1 LPRQN
6 GPIGR
11 IDRVLAMQIP
21 VVEQAPSGAGGSDWN
36 MMLAH
41 DYTIVPPMT
50 EHFKSLDG
58 YKGMVTV
65 TVVRTVGST
74 DYEHTLRAD
83 FKCVAPDLY
92 DYLNR

>member
-50 EHFKSLDG
+50 EPGRLQGHGDG
-58 YKGMVTV
+58 DSRPHG
-65 TVVRTVGST
+65 RI
-74 DYEHTLRAD
+74 D
-83 FKCVAPDLY
+83 
-92 DYLNR
+92 

>member
-1 LPRQN
+1 
-6 GPIGR
+6 
-11 IDRVLAMQIP
+11 
-21 VVEQAPSGAGGSDWN
+21 
-36 MMLAH
+36 
-41 DYTIVPPMT
+41 
-50 EHFKSLDG
+50 
-58 YKGMVTV
+58 MVTV